1 MTTQPEPWHV
11 EEEHAGEQFVGYVLK
26 NTAGYY
32 ERDGAVVTWLDEAK
46 AEVDCA
52 LLNAG
57 GKIDD

>member
-1 MTTQPEPWHV
+1 MTTQPWHV
-11 EEEHAGEQFVGYVLK
+11 EEEYAGDHFVGYVLK
-26 NTAGYY
+26 NGSRCY

-57 GKIDD
+57 VGDG